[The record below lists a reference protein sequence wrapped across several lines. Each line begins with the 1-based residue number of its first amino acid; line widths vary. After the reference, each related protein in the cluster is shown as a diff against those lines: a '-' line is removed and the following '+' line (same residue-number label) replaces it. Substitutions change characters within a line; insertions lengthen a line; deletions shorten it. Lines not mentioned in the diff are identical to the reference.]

1 MPQCTAFCPDIEV
14 QAAVDHVL
22 DVVAVVGD
30 SATLQDDEQSERVGH
45 PRAFF
50 TCLSLYVVCCVLPV
64 IA

>member
-1 MPQCTAFCPDIEV
+1 MPQCTAVCPDIKV

-50 TCLSLYVVCCVLPV
+50 AMASACTLCVACCL
-64 IA
+64 